1 MFSLY
6 DDEQIQKAM
15 MRDARK
21 EGIKEGEMRGRTEGR
36 MEGIDAMIANLKN
49 MGVSEEVLRNAAN
62 MSQSQRS

>member
-6 DDEQIQKAM
+6 DDEQIFNAAM
-15 MRDARK
+15 REHAKTARA
-21 EGIKEGEMRGRTEGR
+21 EGIKKGEMRGRTEG
-36 MEGIDAMIANLKN
+36 IDEMIANLKN